1 MKLFRQILLLLVVVL
16 ALPQWHAEGISIQQ
30 SIPAFRQQ
38 HHSASAH
45 AHIKPLRLK
54 ATLTRH
60 KRRPV
65 ALNDYY
71 NHDRS
76 LIPLTTEIPYSVQ
89 AIDKVQNGY
98 YFNPYLSIPV
108 ALRSWRGPP
117 AAISLI

>member
-1 MKLFRQILLLLVVVL
+1 MVVVL